1 MMKRRAFITLLGGA
15 AAATWPLVARAQ
27 QAALPLVGYL
37 GLGLPQVPTAP
48 PRFLEGLAEA
58 GYVVGRN
65 MRIEYRWA
73 ENAAQMPALAADLVR
88 LRPAVILAG
97 SSAAALAAKAA
108 TSTIPIV
115 FAIGDDA
122 VKLGLV
128 ASLNRPGGNLT
139 GTTNVN
145 IELEQKRLAL
155 MHETLP
161 AGQSIAAL
169 VDTNNPA
176 AERQASDIEEAARS
190 LGRKTRILKAGSE
203 RDIDAA
209 FTSIVEDRLGALF
222 VAGSAYFG
230 TRLSQIV
237 TLATHFAI
245 PGFYPRRGFAEA
257 GGLVS
262 YGTDLN
268 AFSHQQGV
276 YVGRIL
282 KGEKPSELPVVQP
295 TKFEL
300 VINLKTAK
308 SLKFTIPTTILA
320 LADEVIE

>member
-1 MMKRRAFITLLGGA
+1 MRRRQFITFLGGA
-15 AAATWPLVARAQ
+15 AAAWPLATHAQ
-27 QAALPLVGYL
+27 QRLPLVGYL
-37 GLGLPQVPTAP
+37 NIGTPTTAP
-48 PRFLEGLAEA
+48 PEFLEGLAET
-58 GYVVGRN
+58 GYAAGRN

-73 ENAAQMPALAADLVR
+73 ENAGQMPALAADLVR
-88 LRPAVILAG
+88 LQSAVIFAG
-97 SSAAALAAKAA
+97 TSAGALAAKAA

-115 FAIGDDA
+115 FGTGDDA

-176 AERQASDIEEAARS
+176 AERQASDIGEAAHS
-190 LGRKTRILKAGSE
+190 LGRHVRIFKATSE

-222 VAGSAYFG
+222 VVASAYFA
-230 TRLSQIV
+230 TRRSQIV

-245 PGFYPRRGFAEA
+245 PSFCPRREFAEA

-262 YGTDLN
+262 YGTDQIAAN
-268 AFSHQQGV
+268 RQQGI

-282 KGEKPSELPVVQP
+282 KGEKPSDLPVVQP

-300 VINLKTAK
+300 VINLKTAR
-308 SLKFTIPTTILA
+308 SLNFAIPTKILA